1 MTILFGFRILFA
13 ILLLFKSLSS
23 FESAQGKRRGKLHA
37 VFVFFDSR
45 IICRRALY
53 PNMAREILWPVIRP
67 NAFYRAKD
75 AGKTD
80 EKAGKTGGK
89 MFCGVSLSVKSLR
102 GKGAPPVRRIPLGK
116 SGVLDFSGD
125 ICAPG
130 VEWA

>member
-1 MTILFGFRILFA
+1 MFA
-13 ILLLFKSLSS
+13 SLLPFKSLSG

-45 IICRRALY
+45 IVCRRALY

-80 EKAGKTGGK
+80 EKDEKAGKTGGK
-89 MFCGVSLSVKSLR
+89 MFCGVSLSVKPLR
-102 GKGAPPVRRIPLGK
+102 GKGAPLVRRIPLGK

>member
-1 MTILFGFRILFA
+1 
-13 ILLLFKSLSS
+13 
-23 FESAQGKRRGKLHA
+23 
-37 VFVFFDSR
+37 
-45 IICRRALY
+45 
-53 PNMAREILWPVIRP
+53 MAREILWPVIRP

-130 VEWA
+130 VEWACKTACPHPILMIFQTKHRDIAADHPI